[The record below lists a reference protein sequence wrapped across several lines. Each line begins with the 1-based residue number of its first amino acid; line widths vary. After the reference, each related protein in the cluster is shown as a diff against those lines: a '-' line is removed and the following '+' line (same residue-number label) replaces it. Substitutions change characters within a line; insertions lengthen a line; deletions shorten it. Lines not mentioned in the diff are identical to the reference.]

1 MLPPRARAMPSKLL
15 RRSGYR
21 TRFVL
26 LVLVMMTG
34 MLGLVPV
41 MRNYHERE
49 EMLLRRLKLQEME
62 PKGPTPP
69 RMPIDDLLQMLPDIP
84 RVVNSTIPKLIHQS
98 YKTTSLPGDFRH
110 YQKSWHR
117 NHPTWLYQ
125 FWTDEVSRCCPGMVD
140 RQTHS
145 WDCVSPP
152 YAARR
157 QHADSVT
164 APSINYLVFVL
175 LRITASLLSC
185 TFRGSW
191 RPMTSCLRR

>member
-1 MLPPRARAMPSKLL
+1 MVQPRERAMASKLL
-15 RRSGYR
+15 RRRCSR
-21 TRFVL
+21 KRFGL
-26 LVLVMMTG
+26 LLFVMMTG

-41 MRNYHERE
+41 VRNYHERE

-84 RVVNSTIPKLIHQS
+84 RVANSTIPKLIHQS

-125 FWTDEVSRCCPGMVD
+125 FWTDEVSRCHPGMVD
-140 RQTHS
+140 RQTHP

-152 YAARR
+152 HAATR
-157 QHADSVT
+157 QHAD
-164 APSINYLVFVL
+164 ALPEPSSNYVMVVL
-175 LRITASLLSC
+175 HRIT
-185 TFRGSW
+185 GS
-191 RPMTSCLRR
+191 